1 MSDLAD
7 ELHRRTARALVSG
20 RVNYARYLQLLEAQE
35 AALRAD
41 DLDLLATLATEGI
54 ARLADLERSL
64 ALPDELV
71 QAMEQSAGPRRD
83 DIARLLEAVQVEVQ
97 AAHAEIRRF
106 SEALEA
112 RKGVL
117 LGVLARLQPPP
128 GPAPAA

>member
-54 ARLADLERSL
+54 ARLADLERTL

-71 QAMEQSAGPRRD
+71 LAMEESAGPRRD

-128 GPAPAA
+128 GPTPAA